1 MIEIKVP
8 SPGESISEV
17 EIGSW
22 MVESGSIV
30 AKDQE
35 IALLES
41 EKATLAVN
49 APVAGK
55 IEILV
60 KPGTRIAIGA
70 VIARID
76 TSDVVQPEPAP
87 PDQAPAKKEQPKKE
101 TPAEAPK
108 TEEIKITPLAR
119 KEMEDQR
126 LSIDDVLN
134 GLRRITKQ
142 DVLAAADS
150 LKKRS
155 SEQSAEPTVNQE
167 DRTIERNRISLLRQ
181 KLSER
186 LVAVKNE
193 TAMLTTFNEIDMSA
207 LIDLRNRNKKIFEEK
222 YGIKLG
228 FMSFFTLAATR
239 ALMAFPQVNSQI

>member
-1 MIEIKVP
+1 
-8 SPGESISEV
+8 
-17 EIGSW
+17 
-22 MVESGSIV
+22 
-30 AKDQE
+30 
-35 IALLES
+35 
-41 EKATLAVN
+41 
-49 APVAGK
+49 VAGK

-134 GLRRITKQ
+134 GLSPDHQ
-142 DVLAAADS
+142 
-150 LKKRS
+150 
-155 SEQSAEPTVNQE
+155 
-167 DRTIERNRISLLRQ
+167 
-181 KLSER
+181 
-186 LVAVKNE
+186 
-193 TAMLTTFNEIDMSA
+193 
-207 LIDLRNRNKKIFEEK
+207 
-222 YGIKLG
+222 
-228 FMSFFTLAATR
+228 TR
-239 ALMAFPQVNSQI
+239 CASCC